1 MSFSKTHSEVRSLV
15 KKSIKATL
23 LSLSVA
29 SIAACGPSN
38 KPDVSFADVAQAAA
52 RQDDRVSVE
61 DVAGWLIEGRG
72 DFKLIDVRSP
82 EDFESGR
89 IGEAENIPITQLVTE
104 DVLLSLP
111 KDRMVIVYSNGS
123 ENGAKAEVLLRLS
136 GIDAHLLA
144 GGYNAWQTH
153 ILNPDISAE
162 ELGGESLLVSRQR
175 AYSCYF
181 VGERSGASQSRDRRD
196 SEPFVPPVF
205 IEPEDADEPPPPPA
219 EEGC

>member
-1 MSFSKTHSEVRSLV
+1 MKI
-15 KKSIKATL
+15 SIKATL
-23 LSLSVA
+23 LSFLVA

-38 KPDVSFADVAQAAA
+38 ETDVSLADVAQAAA

-82 EDFESGR
+82 DDFEDGM
-89 IGEAENIPITQLVTE
+89 IGEAENIPVTRLIAE
-104 DVLLSLP
+104 DVLRSLP
-111 KDRMVIVYSNGS
+111 RDRMVIVYSNGS
-123 ENGAKAEVLLRLS
+123 ENAAKAVVLLRLK
-136 GIDAHLLA
+136 GIDAHLMA
-144 GGYNAWQTH
+144 GGYNAWHEH

-162 ELGGESLLVSRQR
+162 ELDGESLRVSEQR

-181 VGERSGASQSRDRRD
+181 VGERSDAAPSPDT
-196 SEPFVPPVF
+196 EPFVPPVF
-205 IEPEDADEPPPPPA
+205 EEPEAEEELPPPPA

>member
-1 MSFSKTHSEVRSLV
+1 V
-15 KKSIKATL
+15 KKSITATL

-29 SIAACGPSN
+29 SIAACGPS
-38 KPDVSFADVAQAAA
+38 KKTEVSFADVAHAAA

-82 EDFESGR
+82 EDFERGR
-89 IGEAENIPITQLVTE
+89 IGEAENIPITQLVTG
-104 DVLLSLP
+104 DVLQSMP
-111 KDRMVIVYSNGS
+111 KDRMVVVYSNGS
-123 ENGAKAEVLLRLS
+123 ENAAKAEVLLRLS

-144 GGYNAWQTH
+144 GGYNAWH
-153 ILNPDISAE
+153 KRILNPDISAE
-162 ELGGESLLVSRQR
+162 ELDGESLQVSKQR

-181 VGERSGASQSRDRRD
+181 VGERSDTAESRASRA
-196 SEPFVPPVF
+196 SEPFVPPVYTQ
-205 IEPEDADEPPPPPA
+205 PEAEDEPLPPPA

>member
-1 MSFSKTHSEVRSLV
+1 M

-29 SIAACGPSN
+29 SIAACGPA
-38 KPDVSFADVAQAAA
+38 KKTDVTFADVAQAAA
-52 RQDDRVSVE
+52 RHDDRVSVE

-72 DFKLIDVRSP
+72 DFSLIDIRSAD
-82 EDFESGR
+82 DFESGS
-89 IGEAENIPITQLVTE
+89 IGEARNIPITQLVTD

-123 ENGAKAEVLLRLS
+123 EHAAKAVVLLRLND
-136 GIDAHLLA
+136 IDAHLMA
-144 GGYNAWQTH
+144 GGYNAWH
-153 ILNPDISAE
+153 ERILNPDISAE
-162 ELGGESLLVSRQR
+162 ELDGESLRVSEQR

-181 VGERSGASQSRDRRD
+181 VGERSDAAQSRGSRS
-196 SEPFVPPVF
+196 SEPFVPPVYV
-205 IEPEDADEPPPPPA
+205 ETEEVDEPPPPPA

>member
-1 MSFSKTHSEVRSLV
+1 V
-15 KKSIKATL
+15 KISIKATL
-23 LSLSVA
+23 LSFLVA

-38 KPDVSFADVAQAAA
+38 ETDVSLADVAQAAA

-82 EDFESGR
+82 DDFEDGM
-89 IGEAENIPITQLVTE
+89 IGEAENIPVTRLIAE
-104 DVLLSLP
+104 DVLRSLP
-111 KDRMVIVYSNGS
+111 RDRMVIVYSNGS
-123 ENGAKAEVLLRLS
+123 ENAAKAVVLLRLK
-136 GIDAHLLA
+136 GIDAHLMA
-144 GGYNAWQTH
+144 GGYNAWHEH

-162 ELGGESLLVSRQR
+162 ELDGESLRVSEQR

-181 VGERSGASQSRDRRD
+181 VGERSDAAPSPDT
-196 SEPFVPPVF
+196 EPFVPPVF
-205 IEPEDADEPPPPPA
+205 EEPEAEEELPPPPA